1 MIAGDGAPPRCAVLA
16 LKWLPMA
23 DDSPRRPR
31 PIIRAS
37 EIGRFIYCNRAWW
50 YDRRGVAPT
59 NVREMERGAA
69 YHRQHGRA
77 IRRAA
82 ALRALAL
89 LLLLAGFLLAVLYV
103 LSQVF

>member
-1 MIAGDGAPPRCAVLA
+1 
-16 LKWLPMA
+16 MA
-23 DDSPRRPR
+23 DDSSPRPR
-31 PIIRAS
+31 LTIRAS

-50 YDRRGVAPT
+50 YDRRGVAPA
-59 NVREMERGAA
+59 NVRELARGAA

-77 IRRAA
+77 IRRAK

-89 LLLLAGFLLAVLYV
+89 LLLLAGLLLMILYV

>member
-1 MIAGDGAPPRCAVLA
+1 
-16 LKWLPMA
+16 MA
-23 DDSPRRPR
+23 DDSAHRPK

-50 YDRRGVAPT
+50 YDRRGVAPA
-59 NVREMERGAA
+59 NMRELERGAA
-69 YHRQHGRA
+69 YHRQHGQA
-77 IRRAA
+77 LRRAN

-89 LLLLAGFLLAVLYV
+89 LLLLAGLLLAILYV